1 MKRDEF
7 LGPPEHSQ
15 RPEHSPPRGATDC
28 HAHIFGPFDRF
39 PLVAERSYSP
49 PELPGERYLRMLDEI
64 GFERGVLVQ
73 PTPHGT
79 DCSAMLHALSLDRS
93 RLRGIAVV
101 PSSIAFHE
109 LEEMNQQG
117 VRGARFCQPPGA
129 AYRGGIDFSAL
140 EKLAPHL
147 ARLGWHAQVWASC
160 DALLAAMP
168 RLLTQGVPLVVDH
181 MGHFEIDRGMNDP
194 SFQGLLRLVGEG
206 RIWLKLGSFRLS
218 DRYPNYE
225 DLVPFHRAIVAAN
238 SERLIWGSDWP
249 HVHMTAQMPDVGH
262 LIDLLNVWTDDAVI
276 TRRILVDN
284 PVTLYGF

>member
-1 MKRDEF
+1 
-7 LGPPEHSQ
+7 
-15 RPEHSPPRGATDC
+15 
-28 HAHIFGPFDRF
+28 
-39 PLVAERSYSP
+39 
-49 PELPGERYLRMLDEI
+49 
-64 GFERGVLVQ
+64 
-73 PTPHGT
+73 
-79 DCSAMLHALSLDRS
+79 
-93 RLRGIAVV
+93 
-101 PSSIAFHE
+101 
-109 LEEMNQQG
+109 
-117 VRGARFCQPPGA
+117 
-129 AYRGGIDFSAL
+129 
-140 EKLAPHL
+140 
-147 ARLGWHAQVWASC
+147 
-160 DALLAAMP
+160 
-168 RLLTQGVPLVVDH
+168 
-181 MGHFEIDRGMNDP
+181 MNDP